1 MKTIKVHQ
9 LANNQFEIVTPKGT
23 YFQSYNS
30 IIAFKPNDKRRI
42 QLDSY
47 YWNYSRT
54 TGKYRNQFLNEGI
67 SETREKIKSK
77 EYLLTNLNK

>member
-1 MKTIKVHQ
+1 MKTKVHQ
-9 LANNQFEIVTPKGT
+9 IANNQFEIVTPKGT
-23 YFQSYNS
+23 YFQSYDS
-30 IIAFKPNDKRRI
+30 IIAFKPNDNRRT

-67 SETREKIKSK
+67 ADTRAKIESK
-77 EYLLTNLNK
+77 EYLLTNLNN